1 MTGMSFRR
9 TLIPFSVQL
18 SGSLSSR
25 GERDRERE
33 RERERDRERMRER
46 DRDVYPRS
54 FHAMS
59 SVADEPELLL
69 RQNQDLRRRL
79 EEESNNYK
87 KRLETYKQ
95 AQQHQAA
102 LVSRLQAKILQY
114 KQRCA
119 GESYYLRLS
128 HPAF

>member
-1 MTGMSFRR
+1 MKF
-9 TLIPFSVQL
+9 QA
-18 SGSLSSR
+18 SGSGSSR
-25 GERDRERE
+25 GER
-33 RERERDRERMRER
+33 ERDGLPRP
-46 DRDVYPRS
+46 VYP
-54 FHAMS
+54 
-59 SVADEPELLL
+59 VADPTLDEPEFLI

-87 KRLETYKQ
+87 RRLDSYKQ

-119 GESYYLRLS
+119 GTT
-128 HPAF
+128 F